1 LITCLFFLHVFS
13 KGNKIVSV
21 WGGVLDYVFVPRI
34 HRLSKKPR
42 DRLLHRSHTPDVVA
56 VLITGSIQ
64 TWSTVLEKKCN
75 TEECVEAR
83 LKSFKDKVKLKKH
96 SIGFMFVCVAR
107 ENEMYYETNVE
118 STIFK
123 RLFPKVPLVGC
134 FGFGE
139 FGRTTIIDEVKEE
152 SE

>member
-1 LITCLFFLHVFS
+1 MFIFFHIFS

-21 WGGVLDYVFVPRI
+21 WGGVLQDLCVQCI
-34 HRLSKKPR
+34 HSPYERQR
-42 DRLLHRSHTPDVVA
+42 NRLLQRMPTPYVVA

-75 TEECVEAR
+75 TEEWVEAR

-107 ENEMYYETNVE
+107 GDEMYYETNVE

-134 FGFGE
+134 FGYGE
-139 FGRTTIIDEVKEE
+139 LGKTTIVDEVKKE